1 MLIKAGTWQ
10 SNPEEVQRA
19 VTHALLTGYRHIDA
33 AFCYQN
39 EEEVGIG
46 LGDAFASGKVQREDV
61 FVTTKLWCTYQT
73 QVEENLELSL
83 KNLGLDYVDLYLMHW
98 PLAMN
103 PNGMVLALGLSVDVD
118 YTEQIFRMT
127 VGF

>member
-1 MLIKAGTWQ
+1 M
-10 SNPEEVQRA
+10 PFE
-19 VTHALLTGYRHIDA
+19 
-33 AFCYQN
+33 
-39 EEEVGIG
+39 
-46 LGDAFASGKVQREDV
+46 SGKVQREEV

-103 PNGMVLALGLSVDVD
+103 PNGMALALGLSVD
-118 YTEQIFRMT
+118 TSTTQNRSS
-127 VGF
+127 G